1 MFVNFLSIL
10 CYDKVTACWFNF
22 IRQIKKI
29 FSGLALCPPCHNPK
43 LVRLAQVFFKSALF
57 N

>member
-22 IRQIKKI
+22 IHQIEKI
-29 FSGLALCPPCHNPK
+29 FSRLALCLPRHHPK
-43 LVRLAQVFFKSALF
+43 HIHLV
-57 N
+57 